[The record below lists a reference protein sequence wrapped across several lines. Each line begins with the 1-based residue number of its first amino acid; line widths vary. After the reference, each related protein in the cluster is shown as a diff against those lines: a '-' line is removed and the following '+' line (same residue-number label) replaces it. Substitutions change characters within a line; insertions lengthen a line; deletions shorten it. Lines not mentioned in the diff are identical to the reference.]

1 MITASQRRGME
12 TRYVEEGISRED
24 AYARELYEMQA
35 ADAENYQKLKVKLE
49 TDVAILEQQL
59 EHMKVR
65 SRTGTVVAFVRMPSR
80 HRPTQ
85 FTYLLNTEKLEYNYR
100 VLTERDNENKAT
112 LTAQKQRLMRLRAAL
127 TKAQAEYESSD
138 KRYKDRNT
146 LLTQDFQRI
155 TRQYRDLQAKYKH
168 FEVADAHRHSEVTR
182 LHQEELGAMVD
193 RLVAADR
200 VITEQ
205 LLGWT
210 WVPPAPSGA
219 AGGHSPSAPSDA
231 LQLASGS
238 GEDAFPAIGNAAA
251 GGESEVEPFVPS
263 SVDEA
268 YAAARVMAD
277 DGDGAPLSPT
287 DALGGDA
294 AGVAEA
300 IPRGKLRG
308 MLSLIVRECGRFL
321 LDAAVVAACERL
333 EAPEEG
339 KADLAAVVRADAV
352 LHAIGCSTLASAA
365 SLLRVGDSVTIYGA
379 MVFTRDHPSLLSPP
393 PRFSRMPSAELWRQR
408 WGARHVQMSCRYES
422 TLPPVSV
429 ALVCP
434 FPSIAG
440 DSRPEVCARLGGAA
454 TAAPRGCVC
463 LACSQGMGRDY
474 SHDVRRQTLCDA

>member
-1 MITASQRRGME
+1 
-12 TRYVEEGISRED
+12 
-24 AYARELYEMQA
+24 
-35 ADAENYQKLKVKLE
+35 
-49 TDVAILEQQL
+49 
-59 EHMKVR
+59 
-65 SRTGTVVAFVRMPSR
+65 
-80 HRPTQ
+80 
-85 FTYLLNTEKLEYNYR
+85 
-100 VLTERDNENKAT
+100 
-112 LTAQKQRLMRLRAAL
+112 MRLRAAL
-127 TKAQAEYESSD
+127 TKAQVEYESSD

-219 AGGHSPSAPSDA
+219 TAGHLSSGPSDA
-231 LQLASGS
+231 AQIASGS

-251 GGESEVEPFVPS
+251 GGEAVAEPFVPS

-277 DGDGAPLSPT
+277 DGDGAPLSPH

-365 SLLRVGDSVTIYGA
+365 SLLRVGG
-379 MVFTRDHPSLLSPP
+379 P
-393 PRFSRMPSAELWRQR
+393 
-408 WGARHVQMSCRYES
+408 
-422 TLPPVSV
+422 
-429 ALVCP
+429 
-434 FPSIAG
+434 
-440 DSRPEVCARLGGAA
+440 
-454 TAAPRGCVC
+454 
-463 LACSQGMGRDY
+463 
-474 SHDVRRQTLCDA
+474 